1 MPYDPNSGLVFSET
15 VIKRQRHRNYS
26 IKRQMKAL
34 GGRVKYVPPEHGPAT
49 LVELSML
56 KILRSLDMLDDNSLS
71 TVPPTVLEK
80 IWKSI
85 TRS

>member
-1 MPYDPNSGLVFSET
+1 MPYDPNSGLAFSEA
-15 VIKRQRHRNYS
+15 VIKQSRKRIYQT
-26 IKRQMKAL
+26 KRQTKSL
-34 GGRVKYVPPEHGPAT
+34 GGRLKYIPPEHGPAT
-49 LVELSML
+49 LVELSMHT
-56 KILRSLDMLDDNSLS
+56 ILRSLDMLDDNSLS

>member
-1 MPYDPNSGLVFSET
+1 MPYDPNSGLVFSEA
-15 VIKRQRHRNYS
+15 VIKQSRKRIYQIKRQTKS
-26 IKRQMKAL
+26 L

-56 KILRSLDMLDDNSLS
+56 TILRSLDMLDDNSLS